1 MVTILDLIFDS
12 LILKDWQEFLQV
24 QIFYIVSQLK
34 WAHI

>member
-12 LILKDWQEFLQV
+12 LILKAWQEFLKV